1 MIRIADLPVEWG
13 NGYPDFVKDF
23 VADSDCDP
31 VMKIDFQSRLPEC
44 HGVKY
49 TDGTADRFLCS
60 DNGGFLFANKDWSQ
74 ATSYLLPEFN
84 TDFALPLA
92 AICSRISYYNALLTH
107 SSFVIY
113 QGKGI
118 IFTGYSGVGKTTQ
131 AELWQKY
138 KGAEIVNGDKVFIRE
153 IDSRF
158 YAYGLPWKGS
168 SEYCLNRKA
177 ELCGVVV
184 LRQSEK
190 NRITRLD
197 EKSAECF
204 MPHIFLPHW
213 DKECLGNALDTF
225 DKLIGNVPVYLLEC
239 RPDEEAVEVT
249 KTAVFG

>member
-1 MIRIADLPVEWG
+1 MICIADLPVEWG
-13 NGYPDFVKDF
+13 EEHFDFVSDF
-23 VADSDCDP
+23 AADSDEKP
-31 VMKIDFQSRLPEC
+31 VISIGFKSVVSEC

-49 TDGTADRFLCS
+49 TDGTSDRFLFA
-60 DNGGFLFANKDWSQ
+60 DNGGFIFANKAWSE
-74 ATSYLLPEFN
+74 ATSYLLPVLN
-84 TDFALPLA
+84 ADYALPLA
-92 AICSRISYYNALLTH
+92 ALCSRLSYYNTLLTH

-118 IFTGYSGVGKTTQ
+118 VFTGYSGVGKTTQ
-131 AELWQKY
+131 AELWAKY
-138 KGAEIVNGDKVFIRE
+138 AGAEIVNGDKTFIRE
-153 IDSRF
+153 VDGRF

-168 SEYCLNRKA
+168 SEYCLNKKA

-184 LRQSEK
+184 LRQSGE

-197 EKSAECF
+197 KKTTEYF

-225 DKLIGNVPVYLLEC
+225 DKLIAEVPVYLLEC
-239 RPDEEAVEVT
+239 RPDEESVEIT